1 MNKKIVS
8 IVIAITTLFCFI
20 GLSACGSSNE
30 GRIRGISGAEFN
42 ARFYRPDLDFFVRDI
57 EMILISSVQEV
68 EVWQKEVIEEHR
80 NQLKLIVGLP
90 SDSAKRR
97 KQEFS
102 NFIAMVAKNF
112 DEIFFENNQVI
123 LIPELLSKSAERF
136 EVRRSYNDQTLAIDL
151 RIRSPRGQM
160 ELGMAI
166 TFGIIEITRISSDLK
181 LDLNVFD

>member
-20 GLSACGSSNE
+20 GLSACSSSNE
-30 GRIRGISGAEFN
+30 GRIRGVSGAEFN
-42 ARFYRPDLDFFVRDI
+42 ARFYRPDLDFYARDI
-57 EMILISSVQEV
+57 EMKLISSVQDF

-80 NQLKLIVGLP
+80 NQLNLIVGLP

-102 NFIAMVAKNF
+102 NFINMVAKTF

-123 LIPELLSKSAERF
+123 IIPELLSKNAERF
-136 EVRRSYNDQTLAIDL
+136 EVRRISYNDQTLTIDL
-151 RIRSPRGQM
+151 RIRRPRGQM
-160 ELGMAI
+160 ELGIAYS
-166 TFGIIEITRISSDLK
+166 FGVIEITRILSVIN
-181 LDLNVFD
+181 LDLNID